1 MDKILERNSW
11 GRISLTGKHCF
22 DKYIYITGGNKMN
35 RKGFTLVEL
44 LMVVIII
51 GILVTLAVPS
61 YYKSIERAKGGKAKS
76 SLRTITNA
84 QIQYRALNDTYVNG
98 ADLTLLADVD
108 LPAELQDGA
117 TGDGDWTYACT
128 STDITADVLTTAT
141 RNLGPYAGDTVTMDQ
156 DGFYINVDAH
166 QEWN

>member
-1 MDKILERNSW
+1 
-11 GRISLTGKHCF
+11 
-22 DKYIYITGGNKMN
+22 MN

-61 YYKSIERAKGGKAKS
+61 YYKSIERAKGSKAKA

-84 QIQYRALNDTYVNG
+84 QVQYRALHDTYCDS
-98 ADLTLLADVD
+98 AAIASLADVD
-108 LPAELQDGA
+108 LPTELQSLA
-117 TGDGDWTYACT
+117 DGDWTYACVAGT
-128 STDITADVLTTAT
+128 TGDITSSVSTSAT
-141 RNLGPYAGDTVTMDQ
+141 RNLGPYIGQIVTMDQ
-156 DGFYINVDAH
+156 DGLYDNAAGAGP

>member
-1 MDKILERNSW
+1 
-11 GRISLTGKHCF
+11 
-22 DKYIYITGGNKMN
+22 MN

-61 YYKSIERAKGGKAKS
+61 YYKSIERTKGSKAKA

-84 QIQYRALNDTYVNG
+84 QVQYRALHDTYCAT
-98 ADLTLLADVD
+98 ADIANLADVD
-108 LPAELQDGA
+108 LPADLIALD
-117 TGDGDWTYACT
+117 DGDWTYDCAAVT
-128 STDITADVLTTAT
+128 LINSDVTTTAT
-141 RNLGPYAGDTVTMDQ
+141 RKAGPYVGGQVSMDQ
-156 DGFYINVDAH
+156 DGTYDNAAGAGP